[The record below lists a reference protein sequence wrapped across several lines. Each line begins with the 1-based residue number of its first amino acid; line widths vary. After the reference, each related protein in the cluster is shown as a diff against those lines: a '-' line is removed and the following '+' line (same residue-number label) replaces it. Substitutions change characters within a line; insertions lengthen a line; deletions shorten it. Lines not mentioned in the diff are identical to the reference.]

1 MPATIQSPGEHQP
14 LDNTMGAMLVG
25 IIVSAVL
32 YGISLVQTL
41 FYFNRYRDDAWYLK
55 SLVAITVLFD
65 TIHLCFI
72 SHTSNPSFPYVREQ
86 PCLLS
91 LFSDNE
97 QLDFMIWCVLTRQ
110 IMDCGRLSDFIISF
124 YTVRVWRLS
133 KKNHVL
139 AVVIM
144 LIVLA
149 QTGKFLHL
157 KEILLQLS
165 TFQQLLG
172 ISDLTISINA
182 LSTAADVIIAASLC
196 FLLAQSR
203 TGFKHSDTMINKL
216 FIRGY
221 IDSVCAIASLL
232 SLIASPKTLLYAP
245 FYFCIGRL
253 YSNSLLATLNAR
265 NQIRN
270 GSNDA
275 EHMMVSLSQASRDHA
290 VLPTNSKTQR
300 PQNISIRIDTAKDYA
315 SDGKEDESSS
325 VTY

>member
-65 TIHLCFI
+65 TVHLCFV
-72 SHTSNPSFPYVREQ
+72 SHTIYFYLVSRYY
-86 PCLLS
+86 
-91 LFSDNE
+91 DNG
-97 QLDFMIWCVLTRQ
+97 QLDFMIWSVLAEAIPTGFTGALVQ
-110 IMDCGRLSDFIISF
+110 TF

-149 QTGKFLHL
+149 QTACGTAWV
-157 KEILLQLS
+157 IISLQLS

-216 FIRGY
+216 ILFGVNTGLAT
-221 IDSVCAIASLL
+221 SVCAIASLL

>member
-41 FYFNRYRDDAWYLK
+41 FYFNRYRNDA
-55 SLVAITVLFD
+55 
-65 TIHLCFI
+65 C
-72 SHTSNPSFPYVREQ
+72 
-86 PCLLS
+86 
-91 LFSDNE
+91 DNG
-97 QLDFMIWCVLTRQ
+97 QLDFMIWSVLAEAIPTGFTGALVQ
-110 IMDCGRLSDFIISF
+110 TF

-149 QTGKFLHL
+149 QTAWV
-157 KEILLQLS
+157 IISLQLS

-182 LSTAADVIIAASLC
+182 LSTAAVPNGVQALRYHDQQA
-196 FLLAQSR
+196 
-203 TGFKHSDTMINKL
+203 HS
-216 FIRGY
+216 IRGEY
-221 IDSVCAIASLL
+221 WI
-232 SLIASPKTLLYAP
+232 LIASPNTLLYAP

-300 PQNISIRIDTAKDYA
+300 PQNIAIRIDTAKDYA

-325 VTY
+325 VTF

>member
-41 FYFNRYRDDAWYLK
+41 FYFNRYRDDA
-55 SLVAITVLFD
+55 
-65 TIHLCFI
+65 C
-72 SHTSNPSFPYVREQ
+72 
-86 PCLLS
+86 
-91 LFSDNE
+91 DNG
-97 QLDFMIWCVLTRQ
+97 QLDFMIWSVLAEAVPTGFTGALVQ
-110 IMDCGRLSDFIISF
+110 TF

-149 QTGKFLHL
+149 QTAWV
-157 KEILLQLS
+157 IISLQLS

-196 FLLAQSR
+196 FLLAKSR

-216 FIRGY
+216 VYSVRGEYWIFIRGCV
-221 IDSVCAIASLL
+221 DSVCAIASLL

-290 VLPTNSKTQR
+290 VLPTNSKNLR

-325 VTY
+325 VTF

>member
-41 FYFNRYRDDAWYLK
+41 FYFNRYRNDAWYLK

-65 TIHLCFI
+65 TVHLCFI
-72 SHTSNPSFPYVREQ
+72 SHTSKSTKAPFLFFISCTNELVSL
-86 PCLLS
+86 LLS
-91 LFSDNE
+91 E
-97 QLDFMIWCVLTRQ
+97 
-110 IMDCGRLSDFIISF
+110 MDCGRLSDFIISF

-139 AVVIM
+139 AIVIM

-149 QTGKFLHL
+149 QTACGTAWV
-157 KEILLQLS
+157 IISLQLS

-216 FIRGY
+216 FIRGC

-232 SLIASPKTLLYAP
+232 SLIASPNTLLYAP

-290 VLPTNSKTQR
+290 VLPTNSKTR

-325 VTY
+325 VTF